1 VAFGM
6 KCQHRLGK
14 WLRRTARASLVAVL
28 AALGD
33 GRSAAADPHTLVLDP
48 AATKILFTLGA
59 TLHTVEGSLRLSH
72 GEVRFDSAGGAASGE
87 IVLDARSAETGNSSR
102 DAKMHREILESERF
116 PSIVLHAGELELV
129 SHSET
134 DAQVRLRGM
143 LELHGQSLP
152 FELPASLTAHGDRLE
167 IAATFRV
174 PYVDWGMQDA
184 SNFLLRVDRFVDV
197 KVSAEG
203 TLGAP

>member
-1 VAFGM
+1 M
-6 KCQHRLGK
+6 KCEHRLRER
-14 WLRRTARASLVAVL
+14 LRRTARASLVAVL
-28 AALGD
+28 AALAN
-33 GRSAAADPHTLVLDP
+33 GRSATADPRVLVLDP

-59 TLHTVEGSLRLSH
+59 TLHTVEGSVRLSR

-87 IVLDARSAETGNSSR
+87 IVVDARSAETGNSSR
-102 DAKMHREILESERF
+102 DANMHRTVLESERF
-116 PSIVLHAGELELV
+116 PSIVLHAGELELL
-129 SHSET
+129 SHSES

-152 FELPASLTAHGDRLE
+152 FELPASLSAHGDRLE
-167 IAATFRV
+167 IAASFRV
-174 PYVDWGMQDA
+174 PYVEWGMRDA
-184 SNFLLRVDRFVDV
+184 SNFLLRVDRFVNV